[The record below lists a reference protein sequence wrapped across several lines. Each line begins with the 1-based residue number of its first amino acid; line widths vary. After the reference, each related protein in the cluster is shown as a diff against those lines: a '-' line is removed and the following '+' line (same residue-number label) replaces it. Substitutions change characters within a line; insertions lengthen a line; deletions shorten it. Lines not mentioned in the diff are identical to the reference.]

1 MSEQWAFIATCDLV
15 AQVRG
20 RSAPYQKIIANGAGV
35 GWVPAD
41 LAMSA
46 FGAIAD
52 PNPFGSLGDLRLV
65 PDLTSEITL
74 PKSDPL
80 VAATK
85 LILANQRDPELM
97 PWASCP
103 RTFLEAAIARLNSE
117 FGVEVMASFEHEFVL
132 THADG
137 RAISGLPFGFDAYRE
152 VEEFGAELISLL
164 TEFGYEP
171 ESFLPEY
178 GKGQFEVTIAPTTAL
193 IAADRAILLR
203 EIVRD
208 TAKRCDMV
216 ATFAPLTSPDGVG
229 NGVHV
234 HLSLWKAG
242 KPMTYEAGRQGDLS
256 ALAESAFAG
265 ILKHAQSLVAFT
277 APSQISFM
285 RLQPHRWSAG
295 GICIAKENREALLR
309 ICPQIKFAHQDQ
321 AKSFNV
327 EYRAAD
333 ATANPWIVLGALIH
347 AMTEGLRLRLV
358 IERVIDAEL
367 DTVEGITPL
376 PESLEKALEYLSRDL
391 DVQGWFDPDM
401 LSTFI
406 GIRASEAAE
415 MKDLT
420 PEERCARYV
429 SVY

>member
-20 RSAPYQKIIANGAGV
+20 RSAPYQKIVSNGGGV

-41 LAMSA
+41 LAMNA
-46 FGAIAD
+46 FGPIAD
-52 PNPFGSLGDLRLV
+52 PNPFGSLGDLRLI
-65 PDLTSEITL
+65 PDLSTEITF
-74 PKSDPL
+74 PITEPL
-80 VAATK
+80 HTATK
-85 LILANQRDPELM
+85 LILANQRNPDLS
-97 PWASCP
+97 PWRSCP
-103 RTFLEAAIARLNSE
+103 RTFLENAIARMDSE
-117 FGVEVMASFEHEFVL
+117 FGIEVMASFEHEFAL
-132 THADG
+132 TNKDG
-137 RAISGLPFGFDAYRE
+137 SKIAGLPFGFDSYRE
-152 VEEFGAELISLL
+152 VEGFGTELIEMLS
-164 TEFGYEP
+164 TNGFDP

-178 GKGQFEVTIAPTTAL
+178 GKGQFEVTIAPTSAL

-208 TAKRCDMV
+208 MAKRHNMV
-216 ATFAPLTSPDGVG
+216 ASFAPLIAPDSVG

-234 HLSLWKAG
+234 HLSLWRDG
-242 KPMTYEAGRQGDLS
+242 KPLTYEAGQPGDLS
-256 ALAESAFAG
+256 PLSQRAFAG
-265 ILKHAQSLVAFT
+265 ILHHAQALVALT
-277 APSQISFM
+277 APSQISFL

-309 ICPQIKFAHQDQ
+309 ICPQIKFAHESQ

-333 ATANPWIVLGALIH
+333 ATANPWIVLGSLIH
-347 AMTEGLRLRLV
+347 AMVEGLTTDTPV
-358 IERVIDAEL
+358 DRVIDAEL
-367 DTVEGITPL
+367 DSTDGIIPVPHT
-376 PESLEKALEYLSRDL
+376 LEEALEYLSRDTV
-391 DVQGWFDPDM
+391 VQNWFDADL

-406 GIRASEAAE
+406 GIRASEAAS